1 MFAQGPLPDSST
13 PSNIEDLDDFQ
24 LGPLALSPHS
34 LANRGVLDHHRWI
47 LDTMFKIEELQAASL
62 DVAEVVE
69 ECNSEYQRLQFLI
82 LDNWKKQRAAAR
94 LDAALAVS
102 REVAHRPSTLSGR
115 VIINT
120 GTSSNSCTLPIN

>member
-1 MFAQGPLPDSST
+1 
-13 PSNIEDLDDFQ
+13 
-24 LGPLALSPHS
+24 
-34 LANRGVLDHHRWI
+34 
-47 LDTMFKIEELQAASL
+47 MFKIEELQAASL